1 MRLPSAAPVLAL
13 ALCSLVPHAD
23 AAPKKGAGKPTP
35 PACGVKILPLVLG
48 NSWTYTAVAAPTEG
62 DPQITRIAPMQPK
75 TFTITV
81 TKVEAKGADTQVT
94 LEEKLQYPVKES
106 KDPKKPTVAEKTLT
120 STITCN
126 AKTKFEISPE
136 SFFFAGEPGGWY
148 GIKFDTFTR
157 KKETTWKLTKGTIG
171 EADWIE
177 ELEAHF
183 VREATPGTDVKASA
197 GKVVLE
203 RKFQPQEPE
212 TIITKLGTYK
222 AEKLIL
228 TTTGRVKLDQPIAPE
243 GKSCRVAKED
253 GTFTPV
259 DVCEMPGGWTNQLWM
274 VENVG
279 VVQALNKYSHN
290 YQLTAQTLK

>member
-1 MRLPSAAPVLAL
+1 MRLPPAAPILAL
-13 ALCSLVPHAD
+13 AMCSLGLAPHAD

-35 PACGVKILPLVLG
+35 PACGVKVLPLVLG
-48 NSWTYTAVAAPTEG
+48 NSWTYENVAAPVAG
-62 DPQITRIAPMQPK
+62 DPQIARIAPTPP
-75 TFTITV
+75 TAFTITV
-81 TKVEAKGADTQVT
+81 TKVEPKGTDTLIT
-94 LEEKLQYPVKES
+94 LEEKYQYPAKDT
-106 KDPKKPTVAEKTLT
+106 KDPKKTLEKTVT

-126 AKTKFEISPE
+126 PKTKFEISPE

-171 EADWIE
+171 DVDWIE

-183 VREATPGTDVKASA
+183 VREATPGTEVKSSG
-197 GKVVLE
+197 GKATLE
-203 RKFQPQEPE
+203 RRFQPQVPE

-222 AEKLIL
+222 AEKLLL

-253 GTFTPV
+253 GTYQPV

-274 VENVG
+274 VDNVG